1 MYLKLVSVFFKEN
14 FSLKRLFGF
23 DLKKNKTKTILI
35 GFAIIYALAVYMFGF
50 GFMFFDLAKVMNE
63 ANQIQ
68 VILSFSVTY
77 VIGLSVMMTLFRAS
91 GYLFHYKDYDILAPL
106 PIPDFIVFLGKITV
120 MLLMIYITS
129 FIFVLPIAFAYFFFK
144 GISLLSIIYFLIGF
158 ILTPLI
164 PLVVLAF
171 VSLGLDYITKKLP
184 FAKILNI
191 ILLFAIFIG
200 IFALS
205 FSFNDPEVNPLTGQ
219 VDMVKGLSDVY
230 PLIGWYIDGVHDLNH
245 LSMLYYILVSVG
257 VFGLFILLVNPVIR
271 KTNQSKTK
279 GYISKKTKVNY
290 DSKGLV
296 FTMVIKEIK
305 KYFSVPIYAVNTGL
319 GPVIL
324 LVLGIASFFFKSD
337 IESILIQL
345 MEVDMSLEPLL
356 LILFGFSIVMTYTPA
371 VSLSLEG
378 KNFWIIKSLP
388 IEPRNVMISKIIFN
402 LILIVPIALISLIM
416 LGFNLSIDPL
426 SIIVMMYVVVG
437 LSVLSSLIN
446 AYLNLFMPKFDFQNE
461 VEVVKQSIA
470 SLVGVFG
477 GFALIVTFG
486 FAYYYLNKV
495 ISTQASLFII
505 GTLMAFISTV
515 LYVYLK
521 PVSEKQFR
529 QF

>member
-106 PIPDFIVFLGKITV
+106 PIPDFIVLLGKITV

-345 MEVDMSLEPLL
+345 MAVDMSLEPLL

-402 LILIVPIALISLIM
+402 LILIVPIGLISLFM

-477 GFALIVTFG
+477 GFALIVTFV
-486 FAYYYLNKV
+486 FAYFYLNKV

>member
-35 GFAIIYALAVYMFGF
+35 GFAILYALSAYMFGF
-50 GFMFFDLAKVMNE
+50 GYMFFDLAKIMNE
-63 ANQIQ
+63 ANQVQ
-68 VILSFSVTY
+68 VVLSFSVTY

-106 PIPDFIVFLGKITV
+106 PIPDFVVLLGKISV

-129 FIFVLPIAFAYFFFK
+129 FIFVLPIAFAYFFFQ
-144 GISLLSIIYFLIGF
+144 GVSILSLLYFLLGF
-158 ILTPLI
+158 VLTPLI

-191 ILLFAIFIG
+191 ILLFAIFLG

-205 FSFNDPEVNPLTGQ
+205 FSFNDTEVNPLTGQ
-219 VDMVKGLSDVY
+219 IDMVKGLSDVY
-230 PLIGWYIDGVHDLNH
+230 PLIGWYIDAVHELNH
-245 LSMLYYILVSVG
+245 LHMLYYVLVSLG
-257 VFGLFILLVNPVIR
+257 TFGLFILVVNAVIR
-271 KTNQSKTK
+271 KTNQTKTK

-305 KYFSVPIYAVNTGL
+305 KYFSIPIYAVNTGL

-324 LVLGIASFFFKSD
+324 IAIGVASFFFKND
-337 IESILIQL
+337 IQTYLSQM
-345 MEVDMSLEPLL
+345 MEVDLPLEPLL

-378 KNFWIIKSLP
+378 KNFWILKSLP
-388 IEPRNVMISKIIFN
+388 IEPRTIMISKIIFN
-402 LILIVPIALISLIM
+402 LILIVPIGLISLLM
-416 LGFNLSIDPL
+416 LGINLSLEPL
-426 SIIVMMYVVVG
+426 SVLVMMFDVVG
-437 LSVLSSLIN
+437 LAILSSLIN
-446 AYLNLFMPKFDFQNE
+446 AYLNLYMPKFDFQNE

-470 SLVGVFG
+470 SFVGVFG

-486 FAYYYLNKV
+486 LAYYFLSKTL
-495 ISTQASLFII
+495 SMQATLFII
-505 GTLMAFISTV
+505 GAIMAMLSWL

-529 QF
+529 GF

>member
-23 DLKKNKTKTILI
+23 DLKKNKTKTVLI
-35 GFAIIYALAVYMFGF
+35 GFAIIYALAAYMFGF
-50 GFMFFDLAKVMNE
+50 GFMFFDLADIMNQ

-106 PIPDFIVFLGKITV
+106 PIPDFIVLLGKITV

-144 GISLLSIIYFLIGF
+144 GISVLSLVYFLIGF

-205 FSFNDPEVNPLTGQ
+205 FSFNDTEVNPLTGQ

-245 LSMLYYILVSVG
+245 LSMLYYVLVAVV

-337 IESILIQL
+337 IESILVQL
-345 MEVDMSLEPLL
+345 MAVDMSLEPLL

-402 LILIVPIALISLIM
+402 LILIVPIGLISLVM